1 MPLAIFN
8 SGKSSSPPRA
18 GYLNN
23 LPTTMRENNVQNLL
37 LKLLLSLLLIL
48 CLKLTKF
55 TIFEN
60 FQENINYKTKYI
72 VEILHNSSVKLIT
85 ELIHVN

>member
-1 MPLAIFN
+1 
-8 SGKSSSPPRA
+8 
-18 GYLNN
+18 
-23 LPTTMRENNVQNLL
+23 MRQKNVQNLL

-55 TIFEN
+55 TIFDN
-60 FQENINYKTKYI
+60 FQWNIDLKTKYI
-72 VEILHNSSVKLIT
+72 VEPLHNKSAKVIT